1 MNYPN
6 ATPIILTLDES
17 LKIVKQEYL
26 GNEGE
31 ILLKMKK
38 IKEEAQKKDEWY
50 SIRWGYDCV

>member
-38 IKEEAQKKDEWY
+38 IKEEAQKKDE
-50 SIRWGYDCV
+50 